1 MQERKLRALMRTL
14 AARSPFYRRKFDE
27 AGIVPDSIRSLDD
40 LRRLPTVDKED
51 HKRSQQEHPPYGDI
65 HIVDVKASS
74 RLHGSGG
81 TTGRPLLYL
90 DTRRSFSWIAEM
102 WAYGLYAQGIR
113 PGSVFLM
120 PSGYNMFIGFWGA
133 HYAVEKVGGVVV
145 PSGSTPTDRR
155 VRMIRDFACTHFM
168 CTPSYALHMGA
179 VSQEEGIDTRSST
192 IRSTHHAAEP
202 GASIPATKKRI
213 EDLWGADCYDNYG
226 MVELG
231 TISLYECPAK
241 AGMHVIEDN
250 FIAECLDPVT
260 GEPAP
265 DGEVGEIVWT
275 SLGVR
280 SFEVLPLL
288 RYRSKDLAA
297 FTSEPCSCGRTFK
310 RLVAGI
316 RGKLD
321 DVKKVKGVNIF
332 PPAIEETLAGIEALT
347 HEWEAVIE
355 RVKEVDKLTVRGEV
369 HPDVDRARWPS
380 IQKEVQQAL
389 AASLLIQCG
398 VELVEAGEIGK
409 KFADVLKPGWK
420 RIEDKRDVPF

>member
-1 MQERKLRALMRTL
+1 MTGKEDRAYWNPKNETLPGEELRALQEQKLRALVRTL
-14 AARSPFYRRKFDE
+14 SKCSPFYRRKFAE
-27 AGIVPDSIRSLDD
+27 AKVDPDSIRTLDD
-40 LRRLPTVDKED
+40 LRYLPTVEKAD
-51 HKRSQQEHPPYGDI
+51 HKQSQQELPPYGDI
-65 HIVDVKASS
+65 HMVDVEACS

-90 DTRRSFSWIAEM
+90 DTRRSFNWIAEM
-102 WAYGLYAQGIR
+102 WAYGLYAQGIG

-145 PSGSTPTDRR
+145 PAGATPTDRR
-155 VRMIRDFACTHFM
+155 VQMIQDFRCAHFM
-168 CTPSYALHMGA
+168 CTPSYALHLAAAAEEMGI
-179 VSQEEGIDTRSST
+179 EPRSST

-241 AGMHVIEDN
+241 TGMHLIEDN
-250 FIAECLDPVT
+250 FIAECLDPET
-260 GEPAP
+260 GQPVAE
-265 DGEVGEIVWT
+265 GEVGEIVWT

-280 SFEVLPLL
+280 SFEVLPIL

-297 FTSEPCSCGRTFK
+297 FVTEPCICGRTFK
-310 RLVAGI
+310 RLVGGI
-316 RGKLD
+316 QGKLD

-332 PPAIEETLAGIEALT
+332 PPAIEETLASIDVLT

-355 RVKEVDKLTVRGEV
+355 RVKEVGPPCSSAVPWSWLK
-369 HPDVDRARWPS
+369 RARYKRNTAPS
-380 IQKEVQQAL
+380 
-389 AASLLIQCG
+389 
-398 VELVEAGEIGK
+398 
-409 KFADVLKPGWK
+409 
-420 RIEDKRDVPF
+420 